1 MEEKKRI
8 QLEKKTKETKDVR
21 KELKNLE
28 KL

>member
-1 MEEKKRI
+1 MGEKKRI
-8 QLEKKTKETKDVR
+8 QHEKRTKETKDVR